1 MSRFLA
7 GAALAAALVMSGC
20 SGKLRTYPVSG
31 ELFIDGKPAEDAF
44 VYLHPSGGLPDG
56 APRPFA
62 QVDKDGR
69 FTLSTYVSND
79 GAPAG
84 EYIVTFE
91 WRERSGL
98 LKQNFDGP
106 DRLKNI
112 YYDPKKSNFHVTIE
126 KGSIVLPRYDLQ
138 TPK

>member
-1 MSRFLA
+1 MSRLLA
-7 GAALAAALVMSGC
+7 GAALAAALVISGC
-20 SGKLRTYPVSG
+20 SNKLRTYPVSG

-44 VYLHPSGGLPDG
+44 VYFHPESGLPDG

-62 QVDKDGR
+62 QVDKDGH
-69 FTLSTYVSND
+69 FTISTYVSND

-106 DRLKNI
+106 DRLKGQF
-112 YYDPKKSNFHVTIE
+112 YDRDKSTFHAKIE
-126 KGSIVLPRYDLQ
+126 KRPNVLPRYDLQ